1 MSTARMMPAATSVAP
16 APVSPTTAGTTASAT
31 ITAAIGC
38 AMGGPFTIEVG
49 FLVWKIAA
57 ALNGYRRH
65 VRDSSFV
72 VDFAAAFYSTSAHFR
87 SLLFEHGFARQA
99 DTISFDCQHFHQ
111 YLVALFQLVTNIL
124 DAMLRH
130 FADVQQAVSTRK
142 NFDKRAKICQPR
154 DLAQVSLPDLG
165 CRGQIANNLQGLVRR
180 GLVV

>member
-49 FLVWKIAA
+49 FLVWKIA
-57 ALNGYRRH
+57 
-65 VRDSSFV
+65 
-72 VDFAAAFYSTSAHFR
+72 SAHFR

-111 YLVALFQLVTNIL
+111 YLVALFQFVTNIL
-124 DAMLRH
+124 DAMLSH
-130 FADVQQAVSTRK
+130 LADVQQAICARK

>member
-1 MSTARMMPAATSVAP
+1 MSTAMMVPAATSVAP
-16 APVSPTTAGTTASAT
+16 APVSPTTSGTTASAT

-38 AMGGPFTIEVG
+38 AMGGSFTIEVG
-49 FLVWKIAA
+49 FLVGKIAA
-57 ALNGYRRH
+57 ALNGDGGH
-65 VRDSSFV
+65 VSGSCFV
-72 VDFAAAFYSTSAHFR
+72 VGFASTFYWASHFR

-142 NFDKRAKICQPR
+142 NFDERAKICQPR
-154 DLAQVSLPDLG
+154 DLA
-165 CRGQIANNLQGLVRR
+165 
-180 GLVV
+180 